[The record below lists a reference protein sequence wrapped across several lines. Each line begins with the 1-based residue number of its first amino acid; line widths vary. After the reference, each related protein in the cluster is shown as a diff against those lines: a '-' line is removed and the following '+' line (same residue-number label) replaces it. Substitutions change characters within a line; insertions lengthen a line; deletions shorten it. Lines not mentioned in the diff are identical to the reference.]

1 MIQELSAIQVTNYP
15 NSRYRWSMVLQVF
28 ENILSHSNLF
38 TESFFIEVVIMIITV
53 VIVAVG
59 IQIFNTRGMSKVS
72 RAICMIC
79 NCLQWFLL
87 EAYEKFGNAVTGE
100 ESATVWTNARHGR
113 KGEKTH
119 NKAR

>member
-72 RAICMIC
+72 RAI
-79 NCLQWFLL
+79 
-87 EAYEKFGNAVTGE
+87 A
-100 ESATVWTNARHGR
+100 
-113 KGEKTH
+113 
-119 NKAR
+119 